1 MVILSWINL
10 NTSIQRGIENFI
22 VSFKIINSILIRFK
36 IINAYLQCLQC
47 NYLRSFR
54 IYLSRSDIYAN

>member
-1 MVILSWINL
+1 MILPWINL
-10 NTSIQRGIENFI
+10 NTSIQRGIENFT

>member
-1 MVILSWINL
+1 MILSWINL

-22 VSFKIINSILIRFK
+22 VSFKIINSTLIRFK